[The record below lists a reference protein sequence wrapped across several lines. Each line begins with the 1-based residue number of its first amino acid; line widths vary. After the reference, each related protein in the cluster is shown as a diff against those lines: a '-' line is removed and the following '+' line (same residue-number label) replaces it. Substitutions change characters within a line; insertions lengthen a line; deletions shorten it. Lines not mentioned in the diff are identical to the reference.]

1 MPEPLCSQC
10 RQEAPKYKCP
20 ACSLRT
26 CSLKCSKE
34 HKEATGCPGLVDPT
48 AYVPRTLYKEENLNR
63 DYRFLQQLGRTVE
76 LGREESKDRGL
87 RRAAPATGPRSS
99 GSVMVRGGVK
109 VRTLPKGMQRAR
121 MNKSGWNAKK
131 KRYYWTLE
139 CVIYRQT
146 QEEWACERTLV
157 KPRVPDNIP
166 LERIVLGLDD
176 QTDLE
181 DQAPS
186 ENSQQAGQSD
196 QLEQDEA
203 TVAEKIQGK
212 EKQEEMETRG
222 SSPLNA
228 KVFVKRVDKRSS
240 PIHVSE
246 LDTSGAL
253 ADVLSGQ
260 TVIEFPTLYFFFY
273 QSQFELPNEFVNA
286 DTDANDSSSDS
297 DSSDSDSDTDS
308 DSSDSSGGPPEEES
322 ALEPTTAQE
331 PSTKTEE
338 KASMI
343 FAEDESN
350 EALNEAI
357 RQSLES

>member
-63 DYRFLQQLGRTVE
+63 DYRFLQQLGRSVE

-87 RRAAPATGPRSS
+87 RRTAPATGPRSS
-99 GSVMVRGGVK
+99 GSEMVRGGVK

-121 MNKSGWNAKK
+121 LNKSGWNAKK

-166 LERIVLGLDD
+166 LERIALGLDD
-176 QTDLE
+176 QTDQL
-181 DQAPS
+181 
-186 ENSQQAGQSD
+186 D

-203 TVAEKIQGK
+203 TVVEKFQVREEQG
-212 EKQEEMETRG
+212 EMEARE

-228 KVFVKRVDKRSS
+228 KVFIKRVDKRSS
-240 PIHVSE
+240 PTHVSE
-246 LDTSGAL
+246 LDTSGLL

-273 QSQFELPNEFVNA
+273 QSQFELPKGFVNA
-286 DTDANDSSSDS
+286 DTNANDSSSDSDS
-297 DSSDSDSDTDS
+297 DSSDSDSDSDS
-308 DSSDSSGGPPEEES
+308 DSSDSSDGPPEEES
-322 ALEPTTAQE
+322 ALEPATAEEQ
-331 PSTKTEE
+331 STKTEE
-338 KASMI
+338 TSTTVL
-343 FAEDESN
+343 AEDQSN